1 MDNGRL
7 VRFFPMLAIFGVA
20 VARCSS
26 VAVLFGGSMLD
37 GTDFSVKTFSQY
49 EESGQK
55 FWF

>member
-1 MDNGRL
+1 
-7 VRFFPMLAIFGVA
+7 MLAIFGVA